1 MTPALSLNRREGQQA
16 RVHFYD
22 YSILHFF
29 LGEKPCNLFNR
40 IYDAFSH
47 MSFISSCSCD
57 PLYSI
62 LCFYLACMLR
72 HHTHSYRCTES
83 HIDFLQTSFRF
94 IVSFILR
101 FIVSHLSRL
110 LKLISHFCHNFSH
123 LFFVMCFTSYLGFYF
138 HVFTFMSSK
147 LHCYFSDYNRSLIQL
162 SYSTS
167 YTSLMCLFLFMRQIL
182 CNKLSFNIYLTSFNN
197 SNQHLF
203 TDTLLASFD
212 SSYCNLFTFYFCNL
226 SNL

>member
-1 MTPALSLNRREGQQA
+1 MFLWFTLLDSLFLYHTHLFNITHIRIGVQNLISISYKHLFDSLCLSQT
-16 RVHFYD
+16 
-22 YSILHFF
+22 SIYCFTSFSTSKNHLHF
-29 LGEKPCNLFNR
+29 CN
-40 IYDAFSH
+40 
-47 MSFISSCSCD
+47 
-57 PLYSI
+57 
-62 LCFYLACMLR
+62 
-72 HHTHSYRCTES
+72 
-83 HIDFLQTSFRF
+83 
-94 IVSFILR
+94 
-101 FIVSHLSRL
+101 
-110 LKLISHFCHNFSH
+110 NFSH
-123 LFFVMCFTSYLGFYF
+123 LFFVMCFTFYLGFYF

-212 SSYCNLFTFYFCNL
+212 SSYCNLFTFYFCDL
-226 SNL
+226 SNFYFL

>member
-1 MTPALSLNRREGQQA
+1 MHSHTWASL
-16 RVHFYD
+16 VHVLVT
-22 YSILHFF
+22 YSIRFF
-29 LGEKPCNLFNR
+29 V
-40 IYDAFSH
+40 
-47 MSFISSCSCD
+47 
-57 PLYSI
+57 SI
-62 LCFYLACMLR
+62 TACMLR

-101 FIVSHLSRL
+101 FIVLHLSRL
-110 LKLISHFCHNFSH
+110 LKVISHFCHNFSH
-123 LFFVMCFTSYLGFYF
+123 LFFVMCFILYFDFYF

-182 CNKLSFNIYLTSFNN
+182 YNKLYFNTSLTSFNG
-197 SNQHLF
+197 SNRHLF
-203 TDTLLASFD
+203 YWHFVNFIWFFLLQFI
-212 SSYCNLFTFYFCNL
+212 YFLFCNL
-226 SNL
+226 SDFYFLEFVFLIY